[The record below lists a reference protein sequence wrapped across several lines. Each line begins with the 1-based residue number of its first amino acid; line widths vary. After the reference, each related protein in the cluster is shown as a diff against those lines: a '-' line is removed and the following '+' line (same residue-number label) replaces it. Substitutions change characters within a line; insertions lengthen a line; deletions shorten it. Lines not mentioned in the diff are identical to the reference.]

1 VVIHRNES
9 GAAGQSG
16 ELNAPEDRGP
26 ARLARLAHAF
36 DISGDGALLIDRETL
51 CIVDANEAACRVFG
65 CSLEELRTLQPNEIT
80 GCGETAAD
88 HAVILDDVIANAPR
102 TTTTETISRKKDGE
116 SFASEVSW
124 VAMCSGGRWIVVATI
139 RDITERKNSQAR
151 LVQFR
156 AALDQSPDGLVLVDR
171 ESMRTLDCNITAA
184 LRAGPTREEFLAAPI
199 WERTVPSRSRM
210 ELESLYDEAIA
221 MAPRIQTT
229 PEHILK
235 GPGGAVFPA
244 EITRRAVQID
254 GRWVIVINSRDISE
268 RKRAEEELQHRLEDL
283 ARSNEELERFAYI
296 ASHDLTEPLR
306 MVAGYTQLLERRC
319 RDRLDGEA
327 LEFMDFIVGGTVR
340 MKRLIDD
347 LLAYSRVGR
356 QVKHQPVRMDDV
368 LDDVLSNL
376 QQLIAEKSA
385 AIERGPLPVVTADR
399 TAMTQLLQNLVGN
412 ALKFQGAATSAVVR
426 IAASQQESGWT
437 FTVADNGIGIAPEDF
452 ERIFVIFQRL
462 HARKEYGGTGIGL
475 AICKKIVERHGGRIW
490 LESQPGVGTKFYFT
504 LPRKAPGQEGGDDL
518 ARSIGRT

>member
-1 VVIHRNES
+1 M
-9 GAAGQSG
+9 
-16 ELNAPEDRGP
+16 
-26 ARLARLAHAF
+26 
-36 DISGDGALLIDRETL
+36 IDRETL
-51 CIVDANEAACRVFG
+51 CIVDANEAACRLFG
-65 CSLEELRTLQPNEIT
+65 CALDELLTLQPNEIT
-80 GCGETAAD
+80 GSGNTAAEL
-88 HAVILDDVIANAPR
+88 AAILDDVIAHAPR

-151 LVQFR
+151 LLQFR

-171 ESMRTLDCNITAA
+171 ESMRTLDCNVTAA
-184 LRAGPTREEFLAAPI
+184 RRAGLTREEFLAAPH
-199 WERTVPSRSRM
+199 WERWPSRSRE

-229 PEHILK
+229 PEAILK
-235 GPGGAVFPA
+235 GPRGTVLLA
-244 EITRRAVQID
+244 EMTRRAVQID
-254 GRWVIVINSRDISE
+254 GRWVIVVCSRDISE
-268 RKRAEEELQHRLEDL
+268 RKRAEEELQRRLEDL

-327 LEFMDFIVGGTVR
+327 LEFIDFIVGGTVR

-437 FTVADNGIGIAPEDF
+437 FTVADNGIGIAPENF

-462 HARKEYGGTGIGL
+462 HARDEYGGTGIGL

-490 LESQPGVGTKFYFT
+490 LESQPGVGTKFFFT
-504 LPRKAPGQEGGDDL
+504 LPRKTPGQEGGDDPS
-518 ARSIGRT
+518 RSIGRT

>member
-1 VVIHRNES
+1 M
-9 GAAGQSG
+9 
-16 ELNAPEDRGP
+16 
-26 ARLARLAHAF
+26 
-36 DISGDGALLIDRETL
+36 IDRETL

-65 CSLEELRTLQPNEIT
+65 CALDELLMLQPNEIT
-80 GCGETAAD
+80 GSGNTAAEL
-88 HAVILDDVIANAPR
+88 AAILDDVIAHVPR
-102 TTTTETISRKKDGE
+102 TTTTETISRKKDGT
-116 SFASEVSW
+116 SFASEVRW

-139 RDITERKNSQAR
+139 QDVTERKKSQAR

-156 AALDQSPDGLVLVDR
+156 AALDQSPDALILVDR
-171 ESMRTLDCNITAA
+171 ESMRTLDCNVTTAR
-184 LRAGPTREEFLAAPI
+184 RAGLTREEYLATPI
-199 WERTVPSRSRM
+199 WDRLQSSSR
-210 ELESLYDEAIA
+210 EHLESLYDEAIA
-221 MAPRIQTT
+221 MAPQIQTT
-229 PEHILK
+229 QEVIMK
-235 GPGGAVFPA
+235 GPRGTVFPA

-254 GRWVIVINSRDISE
+254 GRWVIVVCSRDISE
-268 RKRAEEELQHRLEDL
+268 RKRAQEELQRRLEDL

-385 AIERGPLPVVTADR
+385 TIERDPLPVVTADR

-412 ALKFQGAATSAVVR
+412 ALKFHGATTSAVVR
-426 IAASQQESGWT
+426 IAASEQESGWT
-437 FTVADNGIGIAPEDF
+437 FTVADNGIGIAPEHF

-462 HARKEYGGTGIGL
+462 HARDEYGGTGIGL

-490 LESQPGVGTKFYFT
+490 LESQPGVGTKFFFT
-504 LPRKAPGQEGGDDL
+504 LPRKTPGQEGGDDPGG
-518 ARSIGRT
+518 RSSRA